1 MYIIQYIYRH
11 YIYICIIYIYI
22 YSLDP
27 KIKLQTKIFILNI
40 PTLPALSHRCCKNN
54 FLKKSCEYI
63 HF

>member
-1 MYIIQYIYRH
+1 MYY
-11 YIYICIIYIYI
+11 IYIYI

-27 KIKLQTKIFILNI
+27 KTKLQTKIFILNI